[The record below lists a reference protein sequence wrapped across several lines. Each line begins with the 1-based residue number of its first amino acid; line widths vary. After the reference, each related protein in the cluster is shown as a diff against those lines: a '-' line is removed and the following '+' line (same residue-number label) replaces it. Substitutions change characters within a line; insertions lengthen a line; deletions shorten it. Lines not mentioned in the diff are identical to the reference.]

1 MKEQDLIDK
10 NKHNYQLFIKNYDS
24 ISNCE
29 KKRIAN
35 YLKLKNTFYI
45 PQKSNLQISTF
56 YNNSLKYCSQ
66 EILRLQSLFLHF
78 ISYKKINI
86 ILKVLYSKKNNTDQ
100 EIFNI
105 IQNDKDEKHNKQ
117 FNKYKACSTWKYAVE
132 NLAIEWLKIKNGQ
145 NSNHGHSSH
154 SSHRTSNPVKYLDI
168 GCGNGSKTLLF
179 ESLFGFSKNN
189 VFGTDIAKWGPY
201 AANNKK
207 KLPFQF
213 ELISNNKLN
222 FADNTFDFITC
233 ILTLHHIE
241 EMEKIILE
249 IKRILKNGGIFLL
262 IEHNIYTDYDRMIVD
277 IEHLLYSAIYD
288 KKTDYI
294 ENPDYMKCYNKY
306 EWNYIFDGFNFISI
320 KSDILVFD
328 NEHQS
333 RYDNVYYVFYEN
345 IKNDKH

>member
-1 MKEQDLIDK
+1 MTEQDLINK
-10 NKHNYQLFIKNYDS
+10 NKHNYQLFIKNYDTKYNA
-24 ISNCE
+24 ISACE

-56 YNNSLKYCSQ
+56 YNNALKYCSQ

-86 ILKVLYSKKNNTDQ
+86 ILKVLYSKKNNNDQ

-105 IQNDKDEKHNKQ
+105 IQNDKDEKHDKS
-117 FNKYKACSTWKYAVE
+117 NKYKTCSTWKYAVE
-132 NLAIEWLKIKNGQ
+132 NLAIEWFKIKNTQ
-145 NSNHGHSSH
+145 NGHKVSS
-154 SSHRTSNPVKYLDI
+154 TKYLDI

-189 VFGTDIAKWGPY
+189 VFGTDISKWGPY
-201 AANNKK
+201 ASNNKK

-213 ELISNNKLN
+213 ELINDNKLN
-222 FADNTFDFITC
+222 FADNSFDFITC

-249 IKRILKNGGIFLL
+249 IKRVLKNGGIFLL
-262 IEHNIYTDYDRMIVD
+262 IEHNIYTDYDRLIVD

-288 KKTDYI
+288 KKSDYI
-294 ENPDYMKCYNKY
+294 ENPEYMKCYNKY
-306 EWNYIFDGFNFISI
+306 EWNYIFDGFDFSLM
-320 KSDILVFD
+320 KSDVLVFE

-333 RYDNVYYVFYEN
+333 RYDNVYYAFYEN
-345 IKNDKH
+345 IKK

>member
-1 MKEQDLIDK
+1 MKVQDLIDK
-10 NKHNYQLFIKNYDS
+10 NKNNYQLFIKNYDS

-29 KKRIAN
+29 KKRITN

-56 YNNSLKYCSQ
+56 YNNALKYCAQ

-86 ILKVLYSKKNNTDQ
+86 ILKILYSKKNNTDQ

-105 IQNDKDEKHNKQ
+105 IQNDKDDKSSKEC
-117 FNKYKACSTWKYAVE
+117 NKYKICNTWKYAVE
-132 NLAIEWLKIKNGQ
+132 NLAIEWNKIKNSQ
-145 NSNHGHSSH
+145 KADKLLS
-154 SSHRTSNPVKYLDI
+154 TKYLDI

-189 VFGTDIAKWGPY
+189 VFGTDISKWGPY

-213 ELISNNKLN
+213 ELIHDNKLN
-222 FADNTFDFITC
+222 FADNSFDFITC
-233 ILTLHHIE
+233 ILTLHHVE

-262 IEHNIYTDYDRMIVD
+262 IEHNIYTDYDRMLVD

-294 ENPDYMKCYNKY
+294 ENPEYMKCYNKY
-306 EWNYIFDGFNFISI
+306 EWNYIFDGFNFRLI
-320 KSDILVFD
+320 KSDVLVFE